1 MGAVYS
7 LAVLKHKDVEMLASG
22 SDRDIIL
29 WAAKGW
35 KKLKTLQ
42 GPIILAPPAFF
53 FFICLYRRQFDN
65 LRERMLW
72 WGAPSPTRSSSWL
85 RSSGIYAH
93 MLMLNNAQHVLMTS
107 HFFNLFFPGHS
118 AYVWSL
124 RAVGQADP
132 GKQPIIII
140 PPEYFIKKERPFH
153 RGILS
158 SQRH

>member
-1 MGAVYS
+1 MKDSDIKIWEPREGKEVATLEGGHMGAVYS

-42 GPIILAPPAFF
+42 GLIILAPPAVFLF
-53 FFICLYRRQFDN
+53 MCLYRRQFDN

-107 HFFNLFFPGHS
+107 HFFKSFFP
-118 AYVWSL
+118 
-124 RAVGQADP
+124 
-132 GKQPIIII
+132 
-140 PPEYFIKKERPFH
+140 RPFCV
-153 RGILS
+153 RVVVTCCRAS
-158 SQRH
+158 RPR